1 MHRFL
6 LLFFLVSATCVAG
19 QSPEDIITFGVIAD
33 CQYCDC
39 PSTTQRFYRNSPDK
53 LRACV
58 AEFNKHELAFAV
70 HLGDYID
77 KDFASFDTLQPIIDQ
92 LRAPLKQV
100 LGNHDFSVA
109 EPLKRKVPK
118 RMGLARR
125 YYSFRQEGWRFIALD
140 GNDLSTFASFGK
152 RKQREASQLLA
163 EVQAAEKVNA
173 HTWNGGISAKQFKW
187 LERELR
193 RADRK
198 GEKVILFCHFP
209 VHPIDPHNLWN
220 DGKIREVL
228 AAHPSVKAY
237 FNGHNHAGA
246 YGEKDGIHYLTFKG
260 MVDTP
265 DQTSYAIIRINKDRI
280 AVEGFGRQERHE
292 LLLGDD
298 KKARMERP
306 EQHP

>member
-6 LLFFLVSATCVAG
+6 LPILLVVASFLKA
-19 QSPEDIITFGVIAD
+19 QSPEDLITFGVIAD

-39 PSTTQRFYRNSPDK
+39 PSTTQRFYRNSPSK
-53 LRACV
+53 LQACV
-58 AEFNKHELAFAV
+58 AEFNKHDLAFAV

-109 EPLKRKVPK
+109 EHMKRKVPK
-118 RMGLARR
+118 RMGLKRR
-125 YYSFRQEGWRFIALD
+125 YYSFQQQGWRFIALD

-152 RKQREASQLLA
+152 RKQREAAQLLA
-163 EVQAAEKVNA
+163 NIQATEKVNA
-173 HTWNGGISAKQFKW
+173 NTWNGGISTKQLKW
-187 LERELR
+187 LERELHK
-193 RADRK
+193 ADQK

-209 VHPIDPHNLWN
+209 VHPVDPHNLWN
-220 DGKIREVL
+220 DDKIQEMLVT
-228 AAHPSVKAY
+228 HPSVKAY

-265 DQTSYAIIRINKDRI
+265 SQTSYSIIRITKDRI
-280 AVEGFGRQERHE
+280 MVEGFGRQENLE
-292 LLLGDD
+292 LLLS
-298 KKARMERP
+298 KE
-306 EQHP
+306 

>member
-1 MHRFL
+1 MQRFL
-6 LLFFLVSATCVAG
+6 LLLFLISASFLTA
-19 QSPEDIITFGVIAD
+19 QSPEDLITFGVIAD

-53 LRACV
+53 LQACI
-58 AEFNKHELAFAV
+58 AEFNKHDLAFAV

-92 LRAPLKQV
+92 LQAPLKQV

-109 EPLKRKVPK
+109 EPLKPKVPK
-118 RMGLARR
+118 RMGLKRR
-125 YYSFRQEGWRFIALD
+125 YYSFQQQGWRFIALD
-140 GNDLSTFASFGK
+140 GNDLSTFASFSK
-152 RKQREASQLLA
+152 RKQREASQLLT
-163 EVQAAEKVNA
+163 EVQSAEKVNA
-173 HTWNGGISAKQFKW
+173 KTWNGGLSMKQLKW
-187 LERELR
+187 LDKELR
-193 RADRK
+193 KADRK

-209 VHPIDPHNLWN
+209 IHPVDPHNLWN
-220 DGKIREVL
+220 DHIIQQVL

-265 DQTSYAIIRINKDRI
+265 DQTSYSIIRIKKDRI
-280 AVEGFGRQERHE
+280 LVQGFGRQEDLE
-292 LLLGDD
+292 LRLD
-298 KKARMERP
+298 K
-306 EQHP
+306 